1 MAFMRAWRR
10 LRGSSRRRCPRWRT
24 RPRRA

>member
-1 MAFMRAWRR
+1 MTFMRAWRR
-10 LRGSSRRRCPRWRT
+10 LRGSGRRRCPRWRT